1 LKFIQIFLRVLER
14 ATLKFLGWGGVFHK
28 DSRLI

>member
-14 ATLKFLGWGGVFHK
+14 VALKFLGRGGLFHK
-28 DSRLI
+28 SIYPI